1 MYTIDMSI
9 KALHQLVAKIGIA
22 AVLFTQLA
30 VAAYACPVLTGP
42 DRNMSARMAAAG
54 HASMPGCEKADAG
67 SPNLCLQ
74 HCQAGTQS
82 VESAPQLPMPAAS
95 TLLLTIVEAV
105 QPVAG
110 FGITALSV
118 LAERETSPPP
128 LIRFRVLRI

>member
-1 MYTIDMSI
+1 MSI
-9 KALHQLVAKIGIA
+9 RALHRLIAKIGIA

-42 DRNMSARMAAAG
+42 DHNMSARMAADG
-54 HASMPGCEKADAG
+54 HAAMPGCEKADAG
-67 SPNLCLQ
+67 NPNLCLQ
-74 HCQAGTQS
+74 HCHAGIQS
-82 VESAPQLPMPAAS
+82 VESAPQLPMPASPAM
-95 TLLLTIVEAV
+95 LLTLVAAA
-105 QPVAG
+105 QPVAS

>member
-1 MYTIDMSI
+1 MSI
-9 KALHQLVAKIGIA
+9 RALHRLVAKIGIA

-30 VAAYACPVLTGP
+30 VAAYACPVLMEP
-42 DRNMSARMAAAG
+42 DHNMSARKTAAG
-54 HASMPGCEKADAG
+54 HAAMPGCEKADAG
-67 SPNLCLQ
+67 NPNLCLH

-82 VESAPQLPMPAAS
+82 VESAPQLPMLAAS
-95 TLLLTIVEAV
+95 PMLLTLVEAV

>member
-1 MYTIDMSI
+1 MSMR
-9 KALHQLVAKIGIA
+9 AFHRLVAKIGIA

-42 DRNMSARMAAAG
+42 NHNMSALVADNT

-74 HCQAGTQS
+74 HCQAGAQS
-82 VESAPQLPMPAAS
+82 AQSAPQLPMPAAAM
-95 TLLLTIVEAV
+95 LLTVVEAV
-105 QPVAG
+105 RPVAG

-128 LIRFRVLRI
+128 LVRFRVLRI

>member
-1 MYTIDMSI
+1 MSI
-9 KALHQLVAKIGIA
+9 RALHRLIAKIGIA

-42 DRNMSARMAAAG
+42 DHNMSARMAG
-54 HASMPGCEKADAG
+54 NRHASMPGCEKADAAN
-67 SPNLCLQ
+67 PNLCLQ

-95 TLLLTIVEAV
+95 PMLLTLVEAV